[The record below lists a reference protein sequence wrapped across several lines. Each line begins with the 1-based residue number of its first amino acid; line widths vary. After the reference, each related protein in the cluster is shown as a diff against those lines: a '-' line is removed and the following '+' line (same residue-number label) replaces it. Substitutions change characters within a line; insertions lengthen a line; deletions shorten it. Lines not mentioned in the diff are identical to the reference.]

1 MLIDFYCILKFMGKK
16 LTKILH
22 LTRFAQVNKK
32 GNIYFSAAF
41 IGLPTH
47 LATTLKSAGLNYVS
61 AIE

>member
-1 MLIDFYCILKFMGKK
+1 MGKK

-22 LTRFAQVNKK
+22 LTRFAQINKK
-32 GNIYFSAAF
+32 GNIHFSAAF